1 MYILAADIGGTKSWL
16 CLYDIDQVDIKKIKI
31 IYEQRYA
38 SADFNNFSLLLNDF
52 LQKVTPEILPA
63 IDLMCLALPGV
74 ITQGRSHLTN
84 LDWTLDQQQLQEEF
98 SLKAVCFI
106 NDFQAAAMGIHHLNK
121 EDYITLNPAKE
132 KKQAITVVTG
142 AGTGLGLA
150 WMDNTQTPPQLFS
163 TEGGHCDFAPVS
175 EQQIELLRFLRQYY
189 EHVSYERILSGEGL
203 VKLYQ
208 FFNPDDLAIKSTETS
223 TMTQIIHHLAT
234 YTNAQWHPQAKAA
247 IDLFVQI
254 YAAYIGNLALLYK
267 PAGGIYIAGGIAIHI
282 LPWMQEEQFLR
293 HYLNKGRMRHL
304 AEKTALYL
312 VTNTRLG
319 LQGALHFAMNQYVEN
334 GEFYNDKTTKR
345 AV

>member
-16 CLYDIDQVDIKKIKI
+16 CLYDVDQVDTKKIKI
-31 IYEQRYA
+31 VCEHRYA
-38 SADFNNFSLLLNDF
+38 STDFSNFSLLLSDF
-52 LQKVTPEILPA
+52 LQRVKTEALVA

-84 LDWTLDQQQLQEEF
+84 LDWTLDQEQLQQDF
-98 SLKAVCFI
+98 SLKEVFFI
-106 NDFQAAAMGIHHLNK
+106 NDFQAAAMGVNYLDK
-121 EDYITLNPAKE
+121 EDYIALNPAKR
-132 KKQAITVVTG
+132 KKQSITVVTG

-150 WMDNTQTPPQLFS
+150 WMDNTQAQLQLFS
-163 TEGGHCDFAPVS
+163 TEGGHCDFAPVND
-175 EQQIELLRFLRQYY
+175 QQIELLRFLGQHYG
-189 EHVSYERILSGEGL
+189 HVSYERILSGEGL

-208 FFNPDDLAIKSTETS
+208 FFNPDDLVVESTETS
-223 TMTQIIHHLAT
+223 AMTQIIHHLAT
-234 YTNAQWHPQAKAA
+234 HVNAQWHPQAKAA
-247 IDLFVQI
+247 INLFVQI

-282 LPWMQEEQFLR
+282 LPWMQEEQFLT

-319 LQGALHFAMNQYVEN
+319 LQGALHFAINQHIERRGVLQ
-334 GEFYNDKTTKR
+334 
-345 AV
+345 

>member
-16 CLYDIDQVDIKKIKI
+16 CLYDVDQVDTRKIKI
-31 IYEQRYA
+31 VYEYRYA
-38 SADFNNFSLLLNDF
+38 SANFSNFSLLLNDF
-52 LQKVTPEILPA
+52 LQKVKTKTLLG

-74 ITQGRSHLTN
+74 ITQGLCYLTN
-84 LDWTLDQQQLQEEF
+84 LDWILDQKQLQKEF
-98 SLKAVCFI
+98 SLREVLFI
-106 NDFQAAAMGIHHLNK
+106 NDFQAAAMGVNYLNE
-121 EDYITLNPAKE
+121 EDYITLNPAKR

-150 WMDNTQTPPQLFS
+150 WMDSSQTSFQLFS
-163 TEGGHCDFAPVS
+163 TEGGHCDFAPVN
-175 EQQIELLRFLRQYY
+175 EQQIELLRFLRRFYD
-189 EHVSYERILSGEGL
+189 HVSYERILSGEGL

-208 FFNPDDLAIKSTETS
+208 FFNPDDLASKNVETS
-223 TMTQIIHHLAT
+223 IMTQIIHHLAT
-234 YTNAQWHPQAKAA
+234 HVDAEWHPQAKAT

-282 LPWMQEEQFLR
+282 LPWMQEQQFLT

-319 LQGALHFAMNQYVEN
+319 LQGALHFAIHQYIKNE
-334 GEFYNDKTTKR
+334 GFYNDKTTKR
-345 AV
+345 TV